1 MRFRLKPSA
10 CKYVSYAPDLV
21 RDAHKMIDL
30 SVEQGNLRIYMIKN
44 RQIDERKLKTKRR
57 KYNGIV
63 FVNWVAWNL
72 RCCIERTR
80 FERCGLDE

>member
-10 CKYVSYAPDLV
+10 CKYVSYAPDSV
-21 RDAHKMIDL
+21 RDTHKMIDL

-63 FVNWVAWNL
+63 FVN
-72 RCCIERTR
+72 
-80 FERCGLDE
+80 

>member
-21 RDAHKMIDL
+21 RDTNKMIDL
-30 SVEQGNLRIYMIKN
+30 SVEQGTLRIYMIKN

-63 FVNWVAWNL
+63 FVN
-72 RCCIERTR
+72 
-80 FERCGLDE
+80 

>member
-63 FVNWVAWNL
+63 FVN
-72 RCCIERTR
+72 
-80 FERCGLDE
+80 